1 MQQSQRKILSLAFGV
16 ALATF
21 AAGAFAADAPAS
33 EEKPL
38 YESVYSKSY
47 AQYFGGVGTVGEA
60 YDGTKDIQDWEP
72 SLVSKPDGT
81 KVWSDLRTIYIN
93 TALDPSN
100 RYSSINGFVNVKF
113 SGLNLVNEH
122 VSRSN
127 TFVLSDGNSDKS
139 ASRETHLAFE
149 GSVIKHWNIVVEE
162 PTYREYFGIEDGER
176 STEHSI
182 TFRNSEFTGDIVHNS
197 KDAGLMTDFSPLVS
211 DKGNQLNLDLDG
223 TKWTG
228 ATYST
233 ITSKVE
239 GGNSTKQ
246 ERDETSN
253 HRTSLLLANNSHWA
267 VTDDSFVTTLKA
279 DSDSDVEI
287 LAGTAEKKTKLSIDE
302 LDSGVR
308 VNVNDNTS
316 LTVGKTT
323 DPAAAVL
330 TDGETTIHELDVRF
344 KGLENAAVAVRA
356 DNVST
361 KLVASDTLRAEYD
374 DDTIIRAMAKAV
386 HTKEET
392 VRFELEQGL
401 FSDGVSGT
409 VSHEGDDT
417 FQVNKT
423 NRTTNENALAVADT
437 GSILFMQWRA
447 ETDDVMQRMGDVR
460 SSGKTGL
467 WVRHYGGRSEFGS
480 SDYDYLALQMGAD
493 RLVYDGDVKVLAG
506 AAFSYTDGDAK
517 YSTGTSDAK
526 SYAFTA
532 YGELLTQSGSFLTAA
547 LKYGALRNE
556 VELSKTI
563 DGEFRADAWAFSVE
577 TGHRFALA
585 KSFFVEPHV
594 GLTYAKV
601 NGDSFRVGDNASVKQ
616 DDFDSLVGGVGLTL
630 GFSCP
635 NDRGDVYLRLDQKY
649 DFQGETSTGFYS
661 NGREVNRF
669 DKDLGGS
676 WFEIGLGAKAR
687 LTESL
692 TGYAEFE
699 TAHSG
704 EVETPFR
711 WNLGLRY
718 TF

>member
-1 MQQSQRKILSLAFGV
+1 MFTPLRHALSLAVGS
-16 ALATF
+16 ALAVS
-21 AAGAFAADAPAS
+21 ASGALAGPDG
-33 EEKPL
+33 
-38 YESVYSKSY
+38 SVFDKYNT
-47 AQYFGGVGTVGEA
+47 QYFSGVGKAESP
-60 YDGTKDIQDWEP
+60 YDGTKDIQKWTSAEYAER
-72 SLVSKPDGT
+72 
-81 KVWSDLRTIYIN
+81 DLRMIYLH
-93 TALDPSN
+93 TGLDPLNSK
-100 RYSSINGFVNVKF
+100 SSVNGSVHVSF
-113 SGLNLVNEH
+113 SGLNLVNDKG
-122 VSRSN
+122 SKPYRI
-127 TFVLSDGNSDKS
+127 TMSDSNSDKS
-139 ASRETHLAFE
+139 PVRDMGLTFAN
-149 GSVIKHWNIVVEE
+149 SVVKRWNIIVEE
-162 PTYREYFGIEDGER
+162 PTYQNKFGIEEGEP

-182 TFRNSEFTGDIVHNS
+182 AFIDSEFTGDILHNA
-197 KDAGLMTDFSPLVS
+197 KEEGLLNNLNRLSGE
-211 DKGNQLNLDLDG
+211 GNQLVLELYG

-233 ITSKVE
+233 V
-239 GGNSTKQ
+239 GTKQ
-246 ERDETSN
+246 ERDETLK
-253 HRTSLLLANNSHWA
+253 HRTNLLLADNSHWA
-267 VTDDSFVTTLKA
+267 VTDDSFVTTLTA

-287 LAGTAEKKTKLSIDE
+287 LAGTAEKKTKLSIDKLE
-302 LDSGVR
+302 SGVR

-316 LTVGKTT
+316 LTVGKTAE
-323 DPAAAVL
+323 PAAAVL

-344 KGLENAAVAVRA
+344 KGLEHAAVAVRA

-374 DDTIIRAMAKAV
+374 DNALISAMAEAV
-386 HTKEET
+386 DTTEKT
-392 VRFELEQGL
+392 VRFELEADT
-401 FSDGVSGT
+401 FSDAVSGT
-409 VSHEGDDT
+409 MRQEDGT
-417 FQVNKT
+417 FRVDQMH
-423 NRTTNENALAVADT
+423 RTTNENALAVADT

>member
-1 MQQSQRKILSLAFGV
+1 MFTPLRHALSLAVGS
-16 ALATF
+16 ALAVS
-21 AAGAFAADAPAS
+21 ASGALADTYGPVFD
-33 EEKPL
+33 K
-38 YESVYSKSY
+38 YNT
-47 AQYFGGVGTVGEA
+47 QYFSGIGKFESP
-60 YDGTKDIQDWEP
+60 YDGTKDIQKWTSAEYAER
-72 SLVSKPDGT
+72 
-81 KVWSDLRTIYIN
+81 DLRLIN
-93 TALDPSN
+93 LITGLDPFN
-100 RYSSINGFVNVKF
+100 SSSSVNGKVHVSF
-113 SGLNLVNEH
+113 SGLNLVNDKG
-122 VSRSN
+122 SKPYRITMSDSN
-127 TFVLSDGNSDKS
+127 ADKS
-139 ASRETHLAFE
+139 PERDMSLTFTD
-149 GSVIKHWNIVVEE
+149 SVVKRWNIVVEE
-162 PTYREYFGIEDGER
+162 PTYRPYFGIEEGER

-182 TFRNSEFTGDIVHNS
+182 TFRNSEFSGDIVHNS
-197 KDAGLMTDFSPLVS
+197 KEAGLMTDFDRVS
-211 DKGNQLNLDLDG
+211 NEGNQLNLDLYG

-233 ITSKVE
+233 ITRST
-239 GGNSTKQ
+239 GGTGTKQ
-246 ERDETSN
+246 ERDETLN
-253 HRTSLLLANNSHWA
+253 HRTNLLLAGNSHWA

-279 DSDSDVEI
+279 DPSSDIEI
-287 LAGTAEKKTKLSIDE
+287 LAGTAEKQTKLSIDE

-316 LTVGKTT
+316 LTVGKQTAE
-323 DPAAAVL
+323 PAAAVL
-330 TDGETTIHELDVRF
+330 ADGENTIHELDVRF
-344 KGLENAAVAVRA
+344 KGLENAAVAVQA

-361 KLVASDTLRAEYD
+361 KLVASANLRDGHD

-386 HTKEET
+386 NTKEET

-409 VSHEGDDT
+409 VSHEGDGT
-417 FQVNKT
+417 LQVNKT

-467 WVRHYGGRSEFGS
+467 WVRHYGGRSEFGG

-556 VELSKTI
+556 IEFSKML

-585 KSFFVEPHV
+585 KSFFVEPHA

-699 TAHSG
+699 TAQSG

>member
-1 MQQSQRKILSLAFGV
+1 MFTPLRHALSLAVGS
-16 ALATF
+16 ALAVS
-21 AAGAFAADAPAS
+21 ASNAFADT
-33 EEKPL
+33 
-38 YESVYSKSY
+38 YQSVFGQSY
-47 AQYFGGVGTVGEA
+47 AQYFGGVGTVDAA
-60 YDGTKDIQDWEP
+60 YDGTKDIQNWKPTEITY
-72 SLVSKPDGT
+72 PDGSKGQT
-81 KVWSDLRTIYIN
+81 NLRTIYV
-93 TALDPSN
+93 TTGLDPQN
-100 RYSSINGFVNVKF
+100 RHSSVRGLVNLGF
-113 SGLNLVNEH
+113 SGLNLVNDKGSKPY
-122 VSRSN
+122 VIMMSDSN
-127 TFVLSDGNSDKS
+127 GDKS
-139 ASRETHLAFE
+139 PMRDMRLTFE
-149 GSVIKHWNIVVEE
+149 NSVVQRWNIVVEE
-162 PTYREYFGIEDGER
+162 PTYRKYFGIEDGVR

-182 TFRNSEFTGDIVHNS
+182 TFRNSEFTGDIIHNS
-197 KDAGLMTDFSPLVS
+197 KEAGSMTDFDLVLEKE
-211 DKGNQLNLDLDG
+211 KGNQLDLDLDG

-233 ITSKVE
+233 VGTKHE
-239 GGNSTKQ
+239 RNETLKHST
-246 ERDETSN
+246 N
-253 HRTSLLLANNSHWA
+253 LLLANNSHWA

-279 DSDSDVEI
+279 DSSSDVEI
-287 LAGTAEKKTKLSIDE
+287 LAGTAQKQTKLSIDE

-323 DPAAAVL
+323 EPAAAVL
-330 TDGETTIHELDVRF
+330 ADGENTIHELDVRF

-361 KLVASDTLRAEYD
+361 KLVASDTLRAEHD
-374 DDTIIRAMAKAV
+374 DNALISAMAKAV
-386 HTKEET
+386 DTKENT
-392 VRFELEQGL
+392 VRFELEADT
-401 FSDGVSGT
+401 FSDAVSGT
-409 VSHEGDDT
+409 LGRQDDGT
-417 FQVNKT
+417 FQLDQM

-467 WVRHYGGRSEFGS
+467 WVRHYGGRSEFGG

-556 VELSKTI
+556 IEFSKML

-699 TAHSG
+699 TAQSG

>member
-1 MQQSQRKILSLAFGV
+1 MFTPLRHALSLAVGS
-16 ALATF
+16 ALAVS
-21 AAGAFAADAPAS
+21 ASGALAGPDG
-33 EEKPL
+33 
-38 YESVYSKSY
+38 SVFDKYNT
-47 AQYFGGVGTVGEA
+47 QYFSGVGKFESP
-60 YDGTKDIQDWEP
+60 YDGTKDIQKWTSAEYAER
-72 SLVSKPDGT
+72 
-81 KVWSDLRTIYIN
+81 DLRLIN
-93 TALDPSN
+93 LITGLDPFN
-100 RYSSINGFVNVKF
+100 SSSSVNGKVHVSF
-113 SGLNLVNEH
+113 SGLNLVNDKG
-122 VSRSN
+122 SKPYRITMSDSN
-127 TFVLSDGNSDKS
+127 ADKS
-139 ASRETHLAFE
+139 PERDMSLTFTN
-149 GSVIKHWNIVVEE
+149 SVVKRWNIVVEE
-162 PTYREYFGIEDGER
+162 PTYRKYFGIEDGKH

-182 TFRNSEFTGDIVHNS
+182 TFVNSEFTGDIVHNS
-197 KDAGLMTDFSPLVS
+197 KDAGLMTDFNRVS
-211 DKGNQLNLDLDG
+211 NEGNELALDLYG

-246 ERDETSN
+246 ERDETLK
-253 HRTSLLLANNSHWA
+253 HRTNLLLADNSHWA
-267 VTDDSFVTTLKA
+267 VTDDSFVTTLTA

-287 LAGTAEKKTKLSIDE
+287 LAGTAEKKTKLSIGNLGSD
-302 LDSGVR
+302 VR

-316 LTVGKTT
+316 LTVVGEQTT
-323 DPAAAVL
+323 EPAAAVL
-330 TDGETTIHELDVRF
+330 ADGEATIHELDVRF
-344 KGLENAAVAVRA
+344 KGLENADVVVQA

-361 KLVASDTLRAEYD
+361 KLVASANLRDGHD

-386 HTKEET
+386 DTKEET

-409 VSHEGDDT
+409 VSHDEGDGT
-417 FQVNKT
+417 LQVNKT

-699 TAHSG
+699 TAQSG

>member
-1 MQQSQRKILSLAFGV
+1 MFTPLRHALSLAVGS
-16 ALATF
+16 ALAVS
-21 AAGAFAADAPAS
+21 ASGALAGPDG
-33 EEKPL
+33 
-38 YESVYSKSY
+38 SVFDKYNT
-47 AQYFGGVGTVGEA
+47 QYFSGVGKAGSP
-60 YDGTKDIQDWEP
+60 YDGTKDIQKWTSAEY
-72 SLVSKPDGT
+72 SER
-81 KVWSDLRTIYIN
+81 DLRMIYLH
-93 TALDPSN
+93 TGLDPLNSK
-100 RYSSINGFVNVKF
+100 SSVNGSVHVSFT
-113 SGLNLVNEH
+113 GLNLVNDKG
-122 VSRSN
+122 SKPYRI
-127 TFVLSDGNSDKS
+127 TMSDSNSDKS
-139 ASRETHLAFE
+139 PVRDMGLTFAN
-149 GSVIKHWNIVVEE
+149 SVVKRWNIIVEE
-162 PTYREYFGIEDGER
+162 PTYQNKFGIEEGEP

-182 TFRNSEFTGDIVHNS
+182 AFIDSEFTGDILHNS
-197 KDAGLMTDFSPLVS
+197 KEEGLLNNLNRLSGE
-211 DKGNQLNLDLDG
+211 GNQLVLELYG

-233 ITSKVE
+233 TTRST
-239 GGNSTKQ
+239 GGTGTKE
-246 ERDETSN
+246 ERDETLK
-253 HRTSLLLANNSHWA
+253 HRTNLLLADNSHWA

-287 LAGTAEKKTKLSIDE
+287 LAGTAEKQTKLSIDK

-316 LTVGKTT
+316 LTVGKKTE
-323 DPAAAVL
+323 PAAAVL
-330 TDGETTIHELDVRF
+330 TDGEITIHELDVRF
-344 KGLENAAVAVRA
+344 KGLENADVVVQA

-374 DDTIIRAMAKAV
+374 DNALISAMAEAV
-386 HTKEET
+386 DTTEET
-392 VRFELEQGL
+392 VRFELEADT
-401 FSDGVSGT
+401 FSDAVSGT
-409 VSHEGDDT
+409 MRQEDGT
-417 FQVNKT
+417 FQVDQMH
-423 NRTTNENALAVADT
+423 RTTNENALAVADT

-669 DKDLGGS
+669 DKDLGGF

>member
-1 MQQSQRKILSLAFGV
+1 MFTPLRHALSLAVGS
-16 ALATF
+16 ALAVS
-21 AAGAFAADAPAS
+21 ASSAFADT
-33 EEKPL
+33 
-38 YESVYSKSY
+38 YQSVFGQSY
-47 AQYFGGVGTVGEA
+47 AQYFGGVGSVDAA
-60 YDGTKDIQDWEP
+60 YDGTKDIQNWTPTEITY
-72 SLVSKPDGT
+72 PDGSKGQT
-81 KVWSDLRTIYIN
+81 NLRTIYV
-93 TALDPSN
+93 TTGLDPQN
-100 RYSSINGFVNVKF
+100 RYSSVRGLVNLEF
-113 SGLNLVNEH
+113 SELNLVNDKGSKPY
-122 VSRSN
+122 VI
-127 TFVLSDGNSDKS
+127 TMSDSNSDKS
-139 ASRETHLAFE
+139 PMRDMRLTFTD
-149 GSVIKHWNIVVEE
+149 SVVKRWNIVVEE
-162 PTYREYFGIEDGER
+162 PTYRKYFGIEDGKH

-182 TFRNSEFTGDIVHNS
+182 TFVNSEFTGDIVHNS
-197 KDAGLMTDFSPLVS
+197 KEAGLMTDFDRVS
-211 DKGNQLNLDLDG
+211 YEGNELALDLYG

-246 ERDETSN
+246 ERDETLK
-253 HRTSLLLANNSHWA
+253 HRTNLLLADNSHWA

-287 LAGTAEKKTKLSIDE
+287 LAGTAQKQTKLSIGNLGSD
-302 LDSGVR
+302 VR

-316 LTVGKTT
+316 LTVVGEQTT
-323 DPAAAVL
+323 EPAAAVL
-330 TDGETTIHELDVRF
+330 VDGENTIHELDVRF

-374 DDTIIRAMAKAV
+374 DNALISAMAEAV
-386 HTKEET
+386 DTTEET
-392 VRFELEQGL
+392 VRFELEADT
-401 FSDGVSGT
+401 FSDAVSGT
-409 VSHEGDDT
+409 LGRQEDGT
-417 FQVNKT
+417 FQVDQM
-423 NRTTNENALAVADT
+423 NRKTNENALAVADT

>member
-1 MQQSQRKILSLAFGV
+1 MFTPLRHALSLAVGS
-16 ALATF
+16 ALAVS
-21 AAGAFAADAPAS
+21 ASGALAGPDG
-33 EEKPL
+33 
-38 YESVYSKSY
+38 SVFDKYNT
-47 AQYFGGVGTVGEA
+47 QYFSGVGKAGSP
-60 YDGTKDIQDWEP
+60 YDGTKDIQKWASAEY
-72 SLVSKPDGT
+72 SER
-81 KVWSDLRTIYIN
+81 DLRMIYLH
-93 TALDPSN
+93 TGLDPLNSK
-100 RYSSINGFVNVKF
+100 SSVNGSVHVSFT
-113 SGLNLVNEH
+113 GLNLVNDKG
-122 VSRSN
+122 SKPYRI
-127 TFVLSDGNSDKS
+127 TMSDSNSDKS
-139 ASRETHLAFE
+139 PVRDMGLTFAN
-149 GSVIKHWNIVVEE
+149 SVVKRWNIIVEE
-162 PTYREYFGIEDGER
+162 PTYQNKFGIEDGEP

-182 TFRNSEFTGDIVHNS
+182 AFIDSEFTGDILHNS
-197 KDAGLMTDFSPLVS
+197 KEEGLLNNLNRLSGE
-211 DKGNQLNLDLDG
+211 GNQLVLELYG

-233 ITSKVE
+233 TTRST
-239 GGNSTKQ
+239 GGTGTKE
-246 ERDETSN
+246 ERDE
-253 HRTSLLLANNSHWA
+253 SLKHSTKLFLFSNSHWA
-267 VTDDSFVTTLKA
+267 VTDDSFVTTLQA

-302 LDSGVR
+302 LDSGLR

-316 LTVGKTT
+316 LTVGKTAEPT
-323 DPAAAVL
+323 AAVL

-344 KGLENAAVAVRA
+344 KGLEKAAVAVRA

-374 DDTIIRAMAKAV
+374 DNALISAMAEAV
-386 HTKEET
+386 DTTEKT
-392 VRFELEQGL
+392 VRFELEADT
-401 FSDGVSGT
+401 FSDAVSGT
-409 VSHEGDDT
+409 MRQEDGT
-417 FQVNKT
+417 FQVDQMH
-423 NRTTNENALAVADT
+423 RTTNENALAVADT

-676 WFEIGLGAKAR
+676 WFEIALGAKAR

>member
-1 MQQSQRKILSLAFGV
+1 MFTPLRHALSLAVGS
-16 ALATF
+16 ALAVS
-21 AAGAFAADAPAS
+21 ASGALAGP
-33 EEKPL
+33 
-38 YESVYSKSY
+38 YQSVFGQSY
-47 AQYFGGVGTVGEA
+47 AQYFGGVGSVDAA
-60 YDGTKDIQDWEP
+60 YDGTKDIQNWTPTEITY
-72 SLVSKPDGT
+72 PDGSKGQT
-81 KVWSDLRTIYIN
+81 NLRTIYV
-93 TALDPSN
+93 TTGLDPQN
-100 RYSSINGFVNVKF
+100 RYSSGR
-113 SGLNLVNEH
+113 GLVNLEFSELDL
-122 VSRSN
+122 VNDKGSKPYVI
-127 TFVLSDGNSDKS
+127 TMSDSNSDKS
-139 ASRETHLAFE
+139 PERDMSLTFTD
-149 GSVIKHWNIVVEE
+149 SVVKRWNIVVEE
-162 PTYREYFGIEDGER
+162 PTYRKYFGIEDGKH

-182 TFRNSEFTGDIVHNS
+182 TFRNSEFSGDIVHNS
-197 KDAGLMTDFSPLVS
+197 KDAGLMTDFSLVS
-211 DKGNQLNLDLDG
+211 DKGNQLDLDLYG

-246 ERDETSN
+246 ERDETLK
-253 HRTSLLLANNSHWA
+253 HRTNLLLADNSHWA

-287 LAGTAEKKTKLSIDE
+287 LAGTAEKQTKLSIDK

-316 LTVGKTT
+316 LTVGKKTES
-323 DPAAAVL
+323 AAAVL

-361 KLVASDTLRAEYD
+361 KLVASANLRDGHD

-386 HTKEET
+386 HTEEET
-392 VRFELEQGL
+392 VRFELEADT
-401 FSDGVSGT
+401 FSDAVSGT
-409 VSHEGDDT
+409 MRQEDGT
-417 FQVNKT
+417 FQVDQMH
-423 NRTTNENALAVADT
+423 RTTNENALAVADT

>member
-1 MQQSQRKILSLAFGV
+1 MFTPLRHALSLAVGS
-16 ALATF
+16 ALAVS
-21 AAGAFAADAPAS
+21 ASGALADTYGPVFD
-33 EEKPL
+33 K
-38 YESVYSKSY
+38 YNT
-47 AQYFGGVGTVGEA
+47 QYFSGIGKFESP
-60 YDGTKDIQDWEP
+60 YDGTKDIQKWTSAEYAER
-72 SLVSKPDGT
+72 
-81 KVWSDLRTIYIN
+81 DLRLIN
-93 TALDPSN
+93 LTTGLDPFN
-100 RYSSINGFVNVKF
+100 SSSSVNGKVHVSF
-113 SGLNLVNEH
+113 SGLNLVNDKG
-122 VSRSN
+122 SKPYRITMSDSN
-127 TFVLSDGNSDKS
+127 ADKS
-139 ASRETHLAFE
+139 PERDMSLTFTD
-149 GSVIKHWNIVVEE
+149 SVVKRWNIVVEE
-162 PTYREYFGIEDGER
+162 PTYRPYFGIEEGER

-182 TFRNSEFTGDIVHNS
+182 TFRNSEFSGDIVHNS
-197 KDAGLMTDFSPLVS
+197 KEAGLMTDFDRVS
-211 DKGNQLNLDLDG
+211 NEGNQLNLDLYG

-233 ITSKVE
+233 ITRST
-239 GGNSTKQ
+239 GGTGTKQ
-246 ERDETSN
+246 ERDETLN
-253 HRTSLLLANNSHWA
+253 HRTNLLLADNSHWA
-267 VTDDSFVTTLKA
+267 VTDDSFVTTLTA

-287 LAGTAEKKTKLSIDE
+287 LAGTAQKQTKLSIDKLE
-302 LDSGVR
+302 SGVR

-316 LTVGKTT
+316 LTVGKQTAE
-323 DPAAAVL
+323 PAAAVL
-330 TDGETTIHELDVRF
+330 ADGENTIHELDVRF
-344 KGLENAAVAVRA
+344 KGLENAAVAVWA

-374 DDTIIRAMAKAV
+374 DNALISAMAKAV
-386 HTKEET
+386 DTKENT
-392 VRFELEQGL
+392 VRFELEADT
-401 FSDGVSGT
+401 FSDAVSGT
-409 VSHEGDDT
+409 LGRQDNGT
-417 FQVNKT
+417 FQLDQMH
-423 NRTTNENALAVADT
+423 RTTNENALAVADT

-467 WVRHYGGRSEFGS
+467 WVRHYGGRSEFGG

-556 VELSKTI
+556 IEFSKML
-563 DGEFRADAWAFSVE
+563 DGEFRADAWALSVE

-699 TAHSG
+699 TAQSG

>member
-1 MQQSQRKILSLAFGV
+1 MFTPLRHALSLAVGS
-16 ALATF
+16 ALAVS
-21 AAGAFAADAPAS
+21 ASGAFADT
-33 EEKPL
+33 
-38 YESVYSKSY
+38 YQSVFGQSY
-47 AQYFGGVGTVGEA
+47 AQYFGGVGTVDAA
-60 YDGTKDIQDWEP
+60 YDGTKDIQNWKPTEITY
-72 SLVSKPDGT
+72 PDGSKGQT
-81 KVWSDLRTIYIN
+81 NLRTIYV
-93 TALDPSN
+93 TTGLDPQN
-100 RYSSINGFVNVKF
+100 RHSSVRGLVNLGF
-113 SGLNLVNEH
+113 SGLNLVNDKGSKPY
-122 VSRSN
+122 VIMMSDSN
-127 TFVLSDGNSDKS
+127 GDKS
-139 ASRETHLAFE
+139 PMRDMRLTFE
-149 GSVIKHWNIVVEE
+149 NSVVQRWNIVVEE
-162 PTYREYFGIEDGER
+162 PTYRKYFGIEDGVR

-182 TFRNSEFTGDIVHNS
+182 TFRNSEFTGDIIHNS
-197 KDAGLMTDFSPLVS
+197 KEVGSMTDFDLVLEKE
-211 DKGNQLNLDLDG
+211 KGNQLDLDLDG

-233 ITSKVE
+233 VGTKHE
-239 GGNSTKQ
+239 RNETLKHST
-246 ERDETSN
+246 N
-253 HRTSLLLANNSHWA
+253 LLLANNSHWA

-279 DSDSDVEI
+279 DSSSDVEI
-287 LAGTAEKKTKLSIDE
+287 LAGTAQKQTKLSIDE

-316 LTVGKTT
+316 LTVGKTAE
-323 DPAAAVL
+323 PAAAVL
-330 TDGETTIHELDVRF
+330 ADGENTIHELDVRF

-361 KLVASDTLRAEYD
+361 KLVASDTLRAEHD
-374 DDTIIRAMAKAV
+374 DNALISAMAKAV
-386 HTKEET
+386 DTKENT
-392 VRFELEQGL
+392 VRFELEADT
-401 FSDGVSGT
+401 FSDAVSGT
-409 VSHEGDDT
+409 LGRQEDDT
-417 FQVNKT
+417 LQVDQMH
-423 NRTTNENALAVADT
+423 RTTNENALAVADT

-467 WVRHYGGRSEFGS
+467 WVRHYGGRSEFGG

-556 VELSKTI
+556 IEFSKML

-699 TAHSG
+699 TAQSG

>member
-1 MQQSQRKILSLAFGV
+1 MFTPLRHALSLAVGS
-16 ALATF
+16 ALAVS
-21 AAGAFAADAPAS
+21 ASGAFAGPDG
-33 EEKPL
+33 
-38 YESVYSKSY
+38 SVFGQSY
-47 AQYFGGVGTVGEA
+47 AQYFGGVGEAGAA
-60 YDGTKDIQDWEP
+60 YDGTQDILNW
-72 SLVSKPDGT
+72 KPTEITLPNDT
-81 KVWSDLRTIYIN
+81 KVWTNLRTIYL
-93 TALDPSN
+93 TTGLDPLNS
-100 RYSSINGFVNVKF
+100 YSSVNGKVHVSF
-113 SGLNLVNEH
+113 SGLNLVNDKG
-122 VSRSN
+122 SKPYKI
-127 TFVLSDGNSDKS
+127 TMSDSSADKS
-139 ASRETHLAFE
+139 PVRDMSLTFTD
-149 GSVIKHWNIVVEE
+149 SVVKRWNIVVEE
-162 PTYREYFGIEDGER
+162 PTYREYFGIQEGER

-182 TFRNSEFTGDIVHNS
+182 TFVNSEFTGDIVHNS
-197 KDAGLMTDFSPLVS
+197 KDAGLMTDFDRVS
-211 DKGNQLNLDLDG
+211 EEGNELALDLYG

-267 VTDDSFVTTLKA
+267 VTDDSFVTTLTA

-287 LAGTAEKKTKLSIDE
+287 LAGTAEKKTKLSIDKLE
-302 LDSGVR
+302 SGVR

-316 LTVGKTT
+316 LTVGEQTAE
-323 DPAAAVL
+323 PAAAVL
-330 TDGETTIHELDVRF
+330 ADGENTIHELDVRF

-361 KLVASDTLRAEYD
+361 KLVASDTLRAEHD
-374 DDTIIRAMAKAV
+374 DNALISAMAKAV
-386 HTKEET
+386 DTKEET
-392 VRFELEQGL
+392 VRFELEADT
-401 FSDGVSGT
+401 FSDAVSGT
-409 VSHEGDDT
+409 LGRQEDDT
-417 FQVNKT
+417 FQVDQM
-423 NRTTNENALAVADT
+423 NRKTNENALAVADT

-556 VELSKTI
+556 IEFSKML

-699 TAHSG
+699 TAQSG

>member
-1 MQQSQRKILSLAFGV
+1 MFTPLRHALSLAVGS
-16 ALATF
+16 ALAVS
-21 AAGAFAADAPAS
+21 ASGAFAGPDG
-33 EEKPL
+33 
-38 YESVYSKSY
+38 SVFGQSY
-47 AQYFGGVGTVGEA
+47 AQYFGGVGTAGAA
-60 YDGTKDIQDWEP
+60 YDGTQDILNW
-72 SLVSKPDGT
+72 KPTEITLPDET
-81 KVWSDLRTIYIN
+81 KVWTNLRTIYL
-93 TALDPSN
+93 TTGLDPLNS
-100 RYSSINGFVNVKF
+100 YSSVNGKVHVSF
-113 SGLNLVNEH
+113 SGLNLVNDKG
-122 VSRSN
+122 SKPYKI
-127 TFVLSDGNSDKS
+127 TMSDSSADKS
-139 ASRETHLAFE
+139 PVRDMSLTFTD
-149 GSVIKHWNIVVEE
+149 SVVKRWNIVVEE
-162 PTYREYFGIEDGER
+162 PTYRKYFGIEDGKH

-182 TFRNSEFTGDIVHNS
+182 TFRNSEFSGDIVHNS
-197 KDAGLMTDFSPLVS
+197 KDAGLMTDFSPVS
-211 DKGNQLNLDLDG
+211 DKGNQLNLDLSG

-246 ERDETSN
+246 ERDETLK
-253 HRTSLLLANNSHWA
+253 HRTNLLLADNSHWA

-287 LAGTAEKKTKLSIDE
+287 LAGTAEKQTKLSIDK

-316 LTVGKTT
+316 LTVGKTAEL
-323 DPAAAVL
+323 AAAVL
-330 TDGETTIHELDVRF
+330 ADDVPKTYELDVRF
-344 KGLENAAVAVRA
+344 KGLENADVVVQA

-361 KLVASDTLRAEYD
+361 KLVASANLRDGHD

-409 VSHEGDDT
+409 VSHEGD
-417 FQVNKT
+417 VNKT

>member
-1 MQQSQRKILSLAFGV
+1 MFTPLRHALSLAVGS
-16 ALATF
+16 ALAVS
-21 AAGAFAADAPAS
+21 ASSALADT
-33 EEKPL
+33 
-38 YESVYSKSY
+38 YQSVFGQSY
-47 AQYFGGVGTVGEA
+47 AQYFGGVGSVDAA
-60 YDGTKDIQDWEP
+60 YDGTKDIQNWTPTEITY
-72 SLVSKPDGT
+72 PDGSKGQT
-81 KVWSDLRTIYIN
+81 NLRTIYL
-93 TALDPSN
+93 TTGLDPLNS
-100 RYSSINGFVNVKF
+100 YSSVNGKVHVSF
-113 SGLNLVNEH
+113 SGLNLVNDKG
-122 VSRSN
+122 SKPYKI
-127 TFVLSDGNSDKS
+127 TMSDSSADKS
-139 ASRETHLAFE
+139 PVRDMSLTFDN
-149 GSVIKHWNIVVEE
+149 SVVKRWNIVVEE
-162 PTYREYFGIEDGER
+162 PTYREYFGIQEGER

-182 TFRNSEFTGDIVHNS
+182 TFVNSEFTGDIVHNS
-197 KDAGLMTDFSPLVS
+197 KDAGLMKDFALVS
-211 DKGNQLNLDLDG
+211 DKGNQLELHLFG
-223 TKWTG
+223 SKWTG

-233 ITSKVE
+233 V
-239 GGNSTKQ
+239 GTKQ
-246 ERDETSN
+246 ERDETLKHSTN
-253 HRTSLLLANNSHWA
+253 LLLANNSHWA

-287 LAGTAEKKTKLSIDE
+287 LAGTAEKQTKLSIDK

-316 LTVGKTT
+316 LTVGKTAE
-323 DPAAAVL
+323 PAAAVL
-330 TDGETTIHELDVRF
+330 ADDVPKTYELDVRF
-344 KGLENAAVAVRA
+344 KGLENADVVVQA

-361 KLVASDTLRAEYD
+361 KLVASANLRDGHD

-386 HTKEET
+386 DTKEET

-409 VSHEGDDT
+409 VSHEGDGT
-417 FQVNKT
+417 LQVNKT

>member
-1 MQQSQRKILSLAFGV
+1 MFTPLRHALSLAVGS
-16 ALATF
+16 ALAVS
-21 AAGAFAADAPAS
+21 ASSALADT
-33 EEKPL
+33 
-38 YESVYSKSY
+38 YQSVFGQSY
-47 AQYFGGVGTVGEA
+47 AQYFGGVGSVDAA
-60 YDGTKDIQDWEP
+60 YDGTKDIQNWTPTEITY
-72 SLVSKPDGT
+72 PDGSKGQT
-81 KVWSDLRTIYIN
+81 NLRTIYL
-93 TALDPSN
+93 TTGLDPLNS
-100 RYSSINGFVNVKF
+100 YSSVNGKVHVSF
-113 SGLNLVNEH
+113 SGLNLVNDKG
-122 VSRSN
+122 SKPYKI
-127 TFVLSDGNSDKS
+127 TMSDSSADKS
-139 ASRETHLAFE
+139 PVRDMSLTFDN
-149 GSVIKHWNIVVEE
+149 SVVKRWNIVVEE
-162 PTYREYFGIEDGER
+162 PTYREYFGIQEGER

-182 TFRNSEFTGDIVHNS
+182 TFVNSEFTGDIVHNS
-197 KDAGLMTDFSPLVS
+197 KDAGLMKDFALVS
-211 DKGNQLNLDLDG
+211 EKGNQLDLDLDG

-233 ITSKVE
+233 V
-239 GGNSTKQ
+239 GTKQ
-246 ERDETSN
+246 ERDETLKHSTN
-253 HRTSLLLANNSHWA
+253 LLLANNSHWA

-279 DSDSDVEI
+279 DSSSDVEI
-287 LAGTAEKKTKLSIDE
+287 LAGTAEKQTKLSIDK

-316 LTVGKTT
+316 LTVGKTAG
-323 DPAAAVL
+323 PAAAVL
-330 TDGETTIHELDVRF
+330 ADDVPKTYELDVRF
-344 KGLENAAVAVRA
+344 KGLENADVAVQA

-374 DDTIIRAMAKAV
+374 DNALISAMAKAV
-386 HTKEET
+386 DTTEKT

-409 VSHEGDDT
+409 VSYEGDDT
-417 FQVNKT
+417 LQVNKT

-699 TAHSG
+699 TAQSG

>member
-1 MQQSQRKILSLAFGV
+1 MFTPLRHALSLAVGS
-16 ALATF
+16 ALAVS
-21 AAGAFAADAPAS
+21 ASGAFAGPDG
-33 EEKPL
+33 
-38 YESVYSKSY
+38 SVFGQSY
-47 AQYFGGVGTVGEA
+47 AQYFGGVGAAGAA
-60 YDGTKDIQDWEP
+60 YDGTQDILNW
-72 SLVSKPDGT
+72 KPTEITLPDET
-81 KVWSDLRTIYIN
+81 KVWTNLRTIYL
-93 TALDPSN
+93 TTGLDPLNS
-100 RYSSINGFVNVKF
+100 YSSVNGKVHVSF
-113 SGLNLVNEH
+113 SGLNLVNDKG
-122 VSRSN
+122 SKPYKI
-127 TFVLSDGNSDKS
+127 TMSDSSADKS
-139 ASRETHLAFE
+139 PVRDMSLTFTD
-149 GSVIKHWNIVVEE
+149 SVVKRWNIVVEE
-162 PTYREYFGIEDGER
+162 PTYRKYFGIEDGKH

-182 TFRNSEFTGDIVHNS
+182 TFRNSEFSGDIVHNS
-197 KDAGLMTDFSPLVS
+197 KEAGLMTDFDRVS
-211 DKGNQLNLDLDG
+211 NEGNELALDLYG

-228 ATYST
+228 AIYST

-246 ERDETSN
+246 ERDETLK
-253 HRTSLLLANNSHWA
+253 HRTNLLLADNSHWA

-287 LAGTAEKKTKLSIDE
+287 LAGTAEKQTKLSIDK

-316 LTVGKTT
+316 LTVGKTAE
-323 DPAAAVL
+323 PAVAVL
-330 TDGETTIHELDVRF
+330 ADDVPKTYELDVRF
-344 KGLENAAVAVRA
+344 KGLENADVVVQA

-361 KLVASDTLRAEYD
+361 KLVASANLRDGHD

-386 HTKEET
+386 DTKEET

-409 VSHEGDDT
+409 VSHEGD
-417 FQVNKT
+417 VNKT

>member
-1 MQQSQRKILSLAFGV
+1 MFTPLRHALSLAVGS
-16 ALATF
+16 ALAVS
-21 AAGAFAADAPAS
+21 ASSALADT
-33 EEKPL
+33 
-38 YESVYSKSY
+38 YQSVFGQSY
-47 AQYFGGVGTVGEA
+47 AQYFGGVGSVDAA
-60 YDGTKDIQDWEP
+60 YDGTKDIQNWTPTEITY
-72 SLVSKPDGT
+72 PDGSKGQT
-81 KVWSDLRTIYIN
+81 NLRTIYL
-93 TALDPSN
+93 TTGLDPLNS
-100 RYSSINGFVNVKF
+100 YSSVNGKVHVSF
-113 SGLNLVNEH
+113 SGLNLVNDKG
-122 VSRSN
+122 SKPYKI
-127 TFVLSDGNSDKS
+127 TMSDSSADKS
-139 ASRETHLAFE
+139 PVRDMSLTFDN
-149 GSVIKHWNIVVEE
+149 SVVKRWNIVVEE
-162 PTYREYFGIEDGER
+162 PTYREYFGIQEGER

-182 TFRNSEFTGDIVHNS
+182 TFVNSEFTGDIVHNS
-197 KDAGLMTDFSPLVS
+197 KDAGLMKDFALVS
-211 DKGNQLNLDLDG
+211 EKGNQLDLDLDG

-233 ITSKVE
+233 V
-239 GGNSTKQ
+239 GTKQ
-246 ERDETSN
+246 ERDETLKHSTN
-253 HRTSLLLANNSHWA
+253 LLLANNSHWA

-287 LAGTAEKKTKLSIDE
+287 LAGTAEKQTKLSIDK

-316 LTVGKTT
+316 LTVGKTAG
-323 DPAAAVL
+323 PAAAVL
-330 TDGETTIHELDVRF
+330 ADDVPKTYELDVRF
-344 KGLENAAVAVRA
+344 KGLENADVVVQA

-361 KLVASDTLRAEYD
+361 KLVASANLRDGHD

-386 HTKEET
+386 DTKEET

-409 VSHEGDDT
+409 VSHEGDGT
-417 FQVNKT
+417 LQVNKT

>member
-1 MQQSQRKILSLAFGV
+1 MFTPLRHALSLAVGS
-16 ALATF
+16 ALAVS
-21 AAGAFAADAPAS
+21 ASGALAGPDG
-33 EEKPL
+33 
-38 YESVYSKSY
+38 SVFDKYNT
-47 AQYFGGVGTVGEA
+47 QYFSGVGKFESP
-60 YDGTKDIQDWEP
+60 YDGTKDIQKWTSAEYAER
-72 SLVSKPDGT
+72 
-81 KVWSDLRTIYIN
+81 DLRLIN
-93 TALDPSN
+93 LITGLDPFN
-100 RYSSINGFVNVKF
+100 SSSSVNGKVHVSF
-113 SGLNLVNEH
+113 SGLNLVNDKG
-122 VSRSN
+122 SKPYRITMSDSN
-127 TFVLSDGNSDKS
+127 ADKS
-139 ASRETHLAFE
+139 PERDMSLTFTN
-149 GSVIKHWNIVVEE
+149 SVVKRWNIVVEE
-162 PTYREYFGIEDGER
+162 PTYRKYFGIEDGKH

-182 TFRNSEFTGDIVHNS
+182 TFVNSEFTGDIVHNS
-197 KDAGLMTDFSPLVS
+197 KDAGLMTDFDRVS
-211 DKGNQLNLDLDG
+211 NEGNELALDLYG

-246 ERDETSN
+246 ERDETLK
-253 HRTSLLLANNSHWA
+253 HRTNLLLADNSHWA
-267 VTDDSFVTTLKA
+267 VTDDSFVTTLTA

-287 LAGTAEKKTKLSIDE
+287 LAGTAEKKTKLSIGNLGSD
-302 LDSGVR
+302 VR

-316 LTVGKTT
+316 LTVVGEQTT
-323 DPAAAVL
+323 EPAAAVL
-330 TDGETTIHELDVRF
+330 VDGENTIHELDVRF

-361 KLVASDTLRAEYD
+361 KLVASANLRDGHD

-386 HTKEET
+386 DTKEET

-409 VSHEGDDT
+409 VSHDEGDGT
-417 FQVNKT
+417 LQVNKT

-594 GLTYAKV
+594 GVTYAKV

>member
-1 MQQSQRKILSLAFGV
+1 MFTPLRHALSLAVGS
-16 ALATF
+16 ALAVS
-21 AAGAFAADAPAS
+21 ASGAFAGPDG
-33 EEKPL
+33 
-38 YESVYSKSY
+38 SVFGQSY
-47 AQYFGGVGTVGEA
+47 AQYFGGVGAAGAA
-60 YDGTKDIQDWEP
+60 YDGTQDILNW
-72 SLVSKPDGT
+72 KPTEITLPDET
-81 KVWSDLRTIYIN
+81 KVWTNLRTIYL
-93 TALDPSN
+93 TTGLDPLNS
-100 RYSSINGFVNVKF
+100 YSSVNGKVHVSF
-113 SGLNLVNEH
+113 SGLNLVNDKG
-122 VSRSN
+122 SKPYRI
-127 TFVLSDGNSDKS
+127 TMSDSNSDKS
-139 ASRETHLAFE
+139 PVRDMGLTFAN
-149 GSVIKHWNIVVEE
+149 SVVKRWNIIVEE
-162 PTYREYFGIEDGER
+162 PTYQNKFGIEEGEP

-182 TFRNSEFTGDIVHNS
+182 AFIDSEFTGDILHNA
-197 KDAGLMTDFSPLVS
+197 KEEGLLNNLNRLSGE
-211 DKGNQLNLDLDG
+211 GNQLVLELYG

-233 ITSKVE
+233 V
-239 GGNSTKQ
+239 GTKQ
-246 ERDETSN
+246 ERDETLK
-253 HRTSLLLANNSHWA
+253 HRTNLLLADNSHWA

-287 LAGTAEKKTKLSIDE
+287 LAGTAEKQTKLSIDK

-316 LTVGKTT
+316 LTVGKTAK
-323 DPAAAVL
+323 PAAAVL
-330 TDGETTIHELDVRF
+330 ADDVPKTYELDVRF
-344 KGLENAAVAVRA
+344 KGLENADVAVRA

-361 KLVASDTLRAEYD
+361 KLVASANLRDGHD

-409 VSHEGDDT
+409 VSYEGDDT
-417 FQVNKT
+417 LQVNKT

-563 DGEFRADAWAFSVE
+563 DGEFRADAWAFSVD

-699 TAHSG
+699 TAQSG

>member
-1 MQQSQRKILSLAFGV
+1 MFTPLRHALSLAVGS
-16 ALATF
+16 ALAVS
-21 AAGAFAADAPAS
+21 ASSALADT
-33 EEKPL
+33 
-38 YESVYSKSY
+38 YQSVFGQSY
-47 AQYFGGVGTVGEA
+47 AQYFGGVGSVDAA
-60 YDGTKDIQDWEP
+60 YDGTKDIQNWTPTEITY
-72 SLVSKPDGT
+72 PDGSKGQT
-81 KVWSDLRTIYIN
+81 NLRTIYL
-93 TALDPSN
+93 TTGLDPLNS
-100 RYSSINGFVNVKF
+100 YSSVNGKVHVSF
-113 SGLNLVNEH
+113 SGLNLVNDKG
-122 VSRSN
+122 SKPYKI
-127 TFVLSDGNSDKS
+127 TMSDSSADKS
-139 ASRETHLAFE
+139 PVRDMSLTFDN
-149 GSVIKHWNIVVEE
+149 SVVKRWNIVVEE
-162 PTYREYFGIEDGER
+162 PTYREYFGIQEGER

-182 TFRNSEFTGDIVHNS
+182 TFVNSEFTGDIVHNS
-197 KDAGLMTDFSPLVS
+197 KDAGLMKDFALVS
-211 DKGNQLNLDLDG
+211 DKGNQLELHLFG
-223 TKWTG
+223 SKWTG

-233 ITSKVE
+233 V
-239 GGNSTKQ
+239 GTKQ
-246 ERDETSN
+246 ERDETLK
-253 HRTSLLLANNSHWA
+253 HRTNLLLADNSHWA

-279 DSDSDVEI
+279 DSSSDVEI
-287 LAGTAEKKTKLSIDE
+287 LAGTAEKQTKLSIDK

-316 LTVGKTT
+316 LTVGKTA

-330 TDGETTIHELDVRF
+330 ADDVPKTYELDVRF
-344 KGLENAAVAVRA
+344 KGLENAAVAVQA

-361 KLVASDTLRAEYD
+361 KLVASANLRDGHD

-386 HTKEET
+386 DTKEET

-409 VSHEGDDT
+409 VSHEGDGT
-417 FQVNKT
+417 LQVNKT

>member
-1 MQQSQRKILSLAFGV
+1 MFTPLRHALSLAVGS
-16 ALATF
+16 ALAVS
-21 AAGAFAADAPAS
+21 ASGALAGPDG
-33 EEKPL
+33 
-38 YESVYSKSY
+38 SVFDKYNT
-47 AQYFGGVGTVGEA
+47 QYFSGVGKFESP
-60 YDGTKDIQDWEP
+60 YDGTKDIQKWTSAEYAER
-72 SLVSKPDGT
+72 
-81 KVWSDLRTIYIN
+81 DLRLIN
-93 TALDPSN
+93 LITGLDPFN
-100 RYSSINGFVNVKF
+100 SSSSVNGKVHVSF
-113 SGLNLVNEH
+113 SGLNLVNDKG
-122 VSRSN
+122 SKPYRITMSDSN
-127 TFVLSDGNSDKS
+127 ADKS
-139 ASRETHLAFE
+139 PERDMSLTFTN
-149 GSVIKHWNIVVEE
+149 SVVKRWNIVVEE
-162 PTYREYFGIEDGER
+162 PTYRKYFGIEDGKH

-182 TFRNSEFTGDIVHNS
+182 TFVNSEFTGDIVHNS
-197 KDAGLMTDFSPLVS
+197 KDAGLMTDFDRVS
-211 DKGNQLNLDLDG
+211 NEGNELALDLYG

-246 ERDETSN
+246 ERDETLK
-253 HRTSLLLANNSHWA
+253 HRTNLLLADNSHWA
-267 VTDDSFVTTLKA
+267 VTDDSFVTTLTA

-287 LAGTAEKKTKLSIDE
+287 LAGTAEKKTKLSIGNLGSD
-302 LDSGVR
+302 VR

-316 LTVGKTT
+316 LTVVGEQTT
-323 DPAAAVL
+323 EPAAAVL
-330 TDGETTIHELDVRF
+330 VDGENTIHELDVRF

-361 KLVASDTLRAEYD
+361 KLVASANLRDGHD

-386 HTKEET
+386 DTKEET

-417 FQVNKT
+417 LQVNKT

-601 NGDSFRVGDNASVKQ
+601 NGDSFRVGGNASVKQ

>member
-1 MQQSQRKILSLAFGV
+1 MFTPLRHALSLAVGS
-16 ALATF
+16 ALAVS
-21 AAGAFAADAPAS
+21 ASSALADTYGP
-33 EEKPL
+33 
-38 YESVYSKSY
+38 VFDKSNT
-47 AQYFGGVGTVGEA
+47 QYFSGIGKFESP
-60 YDGTKDIQDWEP
+60 YDGTKDIQKWTSAEYAER
-72 SLVSKPDGT
+72 
-81 KVWSDLRTIYIN
+81 DLRLIN
-93 TALDPSN
+93 LNTGLDPFN
-100 RYSSINGFVNVKF
+100 SSSSVNGKVHVLF
-113 SGLNLVNEH
+113 SGLNLVNDKG
-122 VSRSN
+122 SKPYRITMSDSN
-127 TFVLSDGNSDKS
+127 ADKS
-139 ASRETHLAFE
+139 PERDMSLTFTD
-149 GSVIKHWNIVVEE
+149 SVVKRWNIVVEE
-162 PTYREYFGIEDGER
+162 PTYREYFGIEAGKP

-182 TFRNSEFTGDIVHNS
+182 TFRNSEFSGDIVHNS
-197 KDAGLMTDFSPLVS
+197 KDEGLMKGFSRVS
-211 DKGNQLNLDLDG
+211 DKGNQLNLDLYG

-246 ERDETSN
+246 ERDEKSN

-279 DSDSDVEI
+279 DSSSDVEI
-287 LAGTAEKKTKLSIDE
+287 LAGTAEKKTMLSIDK

-316 LTVGKTT
+316 LTVGE
-323 DPAAAVL
+323 PAAAVL
-330 TDGETTIHELDVRF
+330 ADGEATIYELDVRF

-361 KLVASDTLRAEYD
+361 KLVASANLRDDHD

-386 HTKEET
+386 DTKEKT

-401 FSDGVSGT
+401 FSDGASGT
-409 VSHEGDDT
+409 MGQQEDGT
-417 FQVNKT
+417 FQVDQMH
-423 NRTTNENALAVADT
+423 RTTNENALAVADT

-493 RLVYDGDVKVLAG
+493 RVVVDGDVKVLAG

>member
-1 MQQSQRKILSLAFGV
+1 MFTPLRHALSLAVGS
-16 ALATF
+16 ALAVS
-21 AAGAFAADAPAS
+21 ASGALAGPDG
-33 EEKPL
+33 
-38 YESVYSKSY
+38 SVFDKYNT
-47 AQYFGGVGTVGEA
+47 QYFSGVGKFESP
-60 YDGTKDIQDWEP
+60 YDGTKDIQKWTSAEYAER
-72 SLVSKPDGT
+72 
-81 KVWSDLRTIYIN
+81 DLRLIN
-93 TALDPSN
+93 LITGLDPFN
-100 RYSSINGFVNVKF
+100 SSSSVNGKVHVSF
-113 SGLNLVNEH
+113 SGLNLVNDKG
-122 VSRSN
+122 SKPYRITMSDSN
-127 TFVLSDGNSDKS
+127 ADKS
-139 ASRETHLAFE
+139 PERDMSLTFTN
-149 GSVIKHWNIVVEE
+149 SVVKRWNIVVEE
-162 PTYREYFGIEDGER
+162 PTYRKYFGIEDGKH

-182 TFRNSEFTGDIVHNS
+182 TFVNSEFSGDIVHNS
-197 KDAGLMTDFSPLVS
+197 KEAGLMTDFARVS
-211 DKGNQLNLDLDG
+211 DEGNELALDLYG

-246 ERDETSN
+246 ERDETLK
-253 HRTSLLLANNSHWA
+253 HRTNLLLADNSHWT
-267 VTDDSFVTTLKA
+267 VTDDSFVTTLTA

-287 LAGTAEKKTKLSIDE
+287 LAGTAQKQTKLSIGNLGSD
-302 LDSGVR
+302 VR

-316 LTVGKTT
+316 LTVVGEQTT
-323 DPAAAVL
+323 EPAAAVL
-330 TDGETTIHELDVRF
+330 VDGENTIHELDVRF

-374 DDTIIRAMAKAV
+374 DNALISAMAKAV
-386 HTKEET
+386 HTKENT
-392 VRFELEQGL
+392 VRFELEADT
-401 FSDGVSGT
+401 FSDAVSGT
-409 VSHEGDDT
+409 LGRQEDGT
-417 FQVNKT
+417 FQVDQM
-423 NRTTNENALAVADT
+423 NRKTNENALAVADT

-556 VELSKTI
+556 IEFSKML

-699 TAHSG
+699 TAQSG

>member
-1 MQQSQRKILSLAFGV
+1 MFTPLRHTLSLAVGS
-16 ALATF
+16 ALAVS
-21 AAGAFAADAPAS
+21 ASSALADTYGPVFD
-33 EEKPL
+33 KL
-38 YESVYSKSY
+38 NT
-47 AQYFGGVGTVGEA
+47 QYFSGIGKFESP
-60 YDGTKDIQDWEP
+60 YNGTKDIQKWTSAEYAER
-72 SLVSKPDGT
+72 
-81 KVWSDLRTIYIN
+81 DLRLIN
-93 TALDPSN
+93 LITGLDPFN
-100 RYSSINGFVNVKF
+100 SSSSVNGKVHVLF
-113 SGLNLVNEH
+113 SGLNLVNDKG
-122 VSRSN
+122 SKPYRITMSDSN
-127 TFVLSDGNSDKS
+127 ADKS
-139 ASRETHLAFE
+139 PERDMSLTFTD
-149 GSVIKHWNIVVEE
+149 SVVKRWNIVVEE
-162 PTYREYFGIEDGER
+162 PTYRKYFGIEDGKH

-182 TFRNSEFTGDIVHNS
+182 TFRNSEFSGDIVHNS
-197 KDAGLMTDFSPLVS
+197 KDAGLMTDFSLVS
-211 DKGNQLNLDLDG
+211 DKGNQLNLDLYG

-267 VTDDSFVTTLKA
+267 VTDDSFVTTLTA

-287 LAGTAEKKTKLSIDE
+287 LAGTAEKKTKLSIDKLE
-302 LDSGVR
+302 SGVR

-316 LTVGKTT
+316 LTVGEKTAE
-323 DPAAAVL
+323 PAAAVL
-330 TDGETTIHELDVRF
+330 ADGEATIYELDVRF

-361 KLVASDTLRAEYD
+361 KLVASDTLRAEHD
-374 DDTIIRAMAKAV
+374 DNELISAMAKAV
-386 HTKEET
+386 DSKETT
-392 VRFELEQGL
+392 VRFELEADT
-401 FSDGVSGT
+401 FSDAVSGT
-409 VSHEGDDT
+409 LGRHDDT
-417 FQVNKT
+417 FQVDQMH
-423 NRTTNENALAVADT
+423 RTTNENALAVADT

-493 RLVYDGDVKVLAG
+493 RVVVDGDVKVFAG

>member
-1 MQQSQRKILSLAFGV
+1 MFTPLRHALSLAVGS
-16 ALATF
+16 ALAVS
-21 AAGAFAADAPAS
+21 ASGAFAGT
-33 EEKPL
+33 
-38 YESVYSKSY
+38 YQSVFGQSY
-47 AQYFGGVGTVGEA
+47 AQYFGGVGTVDAA
-60 YDGTKDIQDWEP
+60 YDGTKDIQNWKPTEITY
-72 SLVSKPDGT
+72 PDGSKGQT
-81 KVWSDLRTIYIN
+81 NLRTIYV
-93 TALDPSN
+93 TTGLDPQN
-100 RYSSINGFVNVKF
+100 RHSSVRGLVNLGF
-113 SGLNLVNEH
+113 SGLNLVNDNGSKPY
-122 VSRSN
+122 VITMSDSN
-127 TFVLSDGNSDKS
+127 GDKS
-139 ASRETHLAFE
+139 PMRDMRLTFTD
-149 GSVIKHWNIVVEE
+149 SVVQRWNIVVEE
-162 PTYREYFGIEDGER
+162 PTYRKYFGIEDGGH

-182 TFRNSEFTGDIVHNS
+182 TFRNSEFTGDIIHNS
-197 KDAGLMTDFSPLVS
+197 KEAGSMTDFVLVS
-211 DKGNQLNLDLDG
+211 EKGNQLDLDLDG

-233 ITSKVE
+233 VGTKHE
-239 GGNSTKQ
+239 RNETLKHST
-246 ERDETSN
+246 N
-253 HRTSLLLANNSHWA
+253 LLLANNSHWA

-287 LAGTAEKKTKLSIDE
+287 LAGTAQKQTKLSIDE

-316 LTVGKTT
+316 LTVGKTAE
-323 DPAAAVL
+323 PAAAVL
-330 TDGETTIHELDVRF
+330 ADGETTIHELDVRF
-344 KGLENAAVAVRA
+344 NGLENAAVAVRA

-361 KLVASDTLRAEYD
+361 KLVASDTLRAEHD
-374 DDTIIRAMAKAV
+374 DNALISAMAKAV
-386 HTKEET
+386 DSKETT
-392 VRFELEQGL
+392 VRFELEADT
-401 FSDGVSGT
+401 FSDAVSGT
-409 VSHEGDDT
+409 LGRQEDGSL
-417 FQVNKT
+417 QVDQMH
-423 NRTTNENALAVADT
+423 RTTNENALAVADT

-556 VELSKTI
+556 IEFSKML

-669 DKDLGGS
+669 NKDLGGS

-699 TAHSG
+699 TAQSG

>member
-1 MQQSQRKILSLAFGV
+1 MFTPLRHALSLAVGS
-16 ALATF
+16 ALAVS
-21 AAGAFAADAPAS
+21 ASGALAGPDG
-33 EEKPL
+33 
-38 YESVYSKSY
+38 SVFDKYNT
-47 AQYFGGVGTVGEA
+47 QYFSGVGKAESP
-60 YDGTKDIQDWEP
+60 YDGTKDIQKWTSAEYAER
-72 SLVSKPDGT
+72 
-81 KVWSDLRTIYIN
+81 DLRMIYLH
-93 TALDPSN
+93 TGLDPLNSK
-100 RYSSINGFVNVKF
+100 SSVNGSVHVSF
-113 SGLNLVNEH
+113 SGLNLVNDKG
-122 VSRSN
+122 SKPYRI
-127 TFVLSDGNSDKS
+127 TMSDSNSDKS
-139 ASRETHLAFE
+139 PVRDMGLTFAN
-149 GSVIKHWNIVVEE
+149 SVVKRWNIIVEE
-162 PTYREYFGIEDGER
+162 PTYQNKFGIEEGEP

-182 TFRNSEFTGDIVHNS
+182 AFIDSEFTGDILHNA
-197 KDAGLMTDFSPLVS
+197 KEEGLLNNLNRLSGE
-211 DKGNQLNLDLDG
+211 GNQLVLELYG

-233 ITSKVE
+233 TTRST
-239 GGNSTKQ
+239 GGTGTKE
-246 ERDETSN
+246 ERDETLEHS
-253 HRTSLLLANNSHWA
+253 TKLFLFSNSHWA
-267 VTDDSFVTTLKA
+267 VTDDSFVTTLTA

-287 LAGTAEKKTKLSIDE
+287 LAGTAEKKTKLSIGNLGSD
-302 LDSGVR
+302 VR

-316 LTVGKTT
+316 LTVVGEQTT
-323 DPAAAVL
+323 EPAAAVL
-330 TDGETTIHELDVRF
+330 VDGENTIHELDVRF

-374 DDTIIRAMAKAV
+374 DNALISAMAKAV
-386 HTKEET
+386 HTKENT
-392 VRFELEQGL
+392 VRFELEADT
-401 FSDGVSGT
+401 FSDAVSGT
-409 VSHEGDDT
+409 LGRQEDGT
-417 FQVNKT
+417 FQVDQM
-423 NRTTNENALAVADT
+423 NRKTNENALAVADT

-699 TAHSG
+699 TAQSG

>member
-1 MQQSQRKILSLAFGV
+1 MFTPLRHALSLAVGS
-16 ALATF
+16 ALAVS
-21 AAGAFAADAPAS
+21 ASGALADTYGPVFD
-33 EEKPL
+33 K
-38 YESVYSKSY
+38 YNT
-47 AQYFGGVGTVGEA
+47 QYFSGIGKFESP
-60 YDGTKDIQDWEP
+60 YDGTKDIQKWTSAEY
-72 SLVSKPDGT
+72 VGQR
-81 KVWSDLRTIYIN
+81 DLRLISLITG
-93 TALDPSN
+93 LDPFN
-100 RYSSINGFVNVKF
+100 SSSSVNGKVHVSF
-113 SGLNLVNEH
+113 SGLNLVNDKG
-122 VSRSN
+122 SKPYRITMSDSN
-127 TFVLSDGNSDKS
+127 ADKS
-139 ASRETHLAFE
+139 PERDMSLTFTD
-149 GSVIKHWNIVVEE
+149 SVVKRWNIVVEE
-162 PTYREYFGIEDGER
+162 PTYRPYFGIEEGER

-197 KDAGLMTDFSPLVS
+197 KEKELMTDFALVS
-211 DKGNQLNLDLDG
+211 DKGNQLNLDLYG

-233 ITSKVE
+233 VTSKIT
-239 GGNSTKQ
+239 GSTSTKQ
-246 ERDETSN
+246 ERDETLN

-279 DSDSDVEI
+279 DSSSDVEI
-287 LAGTAEKKTKLSIDE
+287 LAGTAQKQTKLSIDE

-316 LTVGKTT
+316 LTVGKTAE
-323 DPAAAVL
+323 PAAAVL
-330 TDGETTIHELDVRF
+330 ADGENTIHELDVRF

-361 KLVASDTLRAEYD
+361 KLVASDTLRAEHD
-374 DDTIIRAMAKAV
+374 DNALIRAMAEAV
-386 HTKEET
+386 DTKEKT
-392 VRFELEQGL
+392 VRFELEADT
-401 FSDGVSGT
+401 FSDAVSGT
-409 VSHEGDDT
+409 LGRQEDGT
-417 FQVNKT
+417 LQVDQMH
-423 NRTTNENALAVADT
+423 RTTNENALAVADT

-556 VELSKTI
+556 IELSKTI

-699 TAHSG
+699 TAQSG

>member
-1 MQQSQRKILSLAFGV
+1 MFTPLRHALSLAVGS
-16 ALATF
+16 ALAVS
-21 AAGAFAADAPAS
+21 ASGAFAGPDG
-33 EEKPL
+33 
-38 YESVYSKSY
+38 SVFGQSY
-47 AQYFGGVGTVGEA
+47 AQYFGGVGAAGAA
-60 YDGTKDIQDWEP
+60 YDGTQDILNW
-72 SLVSKPDGT
+72 KPTEITLPDET
-81 KVWSDLRTIYIN
+81 KVWTNLRTIYL
-93 TALDPSN
+93 TTGLDPLNS
-100 RYSSINGFVNVKF
+100 YSSVNGKVHVSF
-113 SGLNLVNEH
+113 SGLNLVNDKG
-122 VSRSN
+122 SKPYKI
-127 TFVLSDGNSDKS
+127 TMSDSSADKS
-139 ASRETHLAFE
+139 PVRDMSLTFDN
-149 GSVIKHWNIVVEE
+149 SVVKRWNIVVEE
-162 PTYREYFGIEDGER
+162 PTYRKYFGIEDGKH

-182 TFRNSEFTGDIVHNS
+182 TFVNSEFTGDIVHNS
-197 KDAGLMTDFSPLVS
+197 KDEGLMKDFSLVS
-211 DKGNQLNLDLDG
+211 DKGNQLNLDLYG

-246 ERDETSN
+246 ERDETLK
-253 HRTSLLLANNSHWA
+253 HRTNLLLADNSHWA
-267 VTDDSFVTTLKA
+267 VTDDSFVTTLTA

-287 LAGTAEKKTKLSIDE
+287 LAGTAEKQTKLSIDK

-316 LTVGKTT
+316 LTVGEQTAE
-323 DPAAAVL
+323 PAAAVL
-330 TDGETTIHELDVRF
+330 ADGEATIYELDVRF
-344 KGLENAAVAVRA
+344 KGLENADVAVQA

-361 KLVASDTLRAEYD
+361 KLVASANLRDGHD

-386 HTKEET
+386 DTKEET

-409 VSHEGDDT
+409 VSHEGDGT
-417 FQVNKT
+417 LQVNKT

>member
-1 MQQSQRKILSLAFGV
+1 MFTPLRHALSLAVGS
-16 ALATF
+16 ALAVS
-21 AAGAFAADAPAS
+21 ASGALAGP
-33 EEKPL
+33 
-38 YESVYSKSY
+38 YQSVFGEMYT
-47 AQYFGGVGTVGEA
+47 QYFGGVGEAGAA
-60 YDGTKDIQDWEP
+60 YDGTQDILNW
-72 SLVSKPDGT
+72 KPTEITLPNDT
-81 KVWSDLRTIYIN
+81 KVWTNLRTIYL
-93 TALDPSN
+93 TTGLDPLNS
-100 RYSSINGFVNVKF
+100 YSSVNGKVHVSF
-113 SGLNLVNEH
+113 SGLNLVNDKG
-122 VSRSN
+122 SKPYKI
-127 TFVLSDGNSDKS
+127 TMSDSSADKS
-139 ASRETHLAFE
+139 PERDMSLTFTD
-149 GSVIKHWNIVVEE
+149 SVVKRWNIVVEE
-162 PTYREYFGIEDGER
+162 PTYRKYFGIEGGEH

-197 KDAGLMTDFSPLVS
+197 KDAGLMTDFSLVS
-211 DKGNQLNLDLDG
+211 DKGNQLNLDLYG

-246 ERDETSN
+246 ERDETLK
-253 HRTSLLLANNSHWA
+253 HRTNLLLADNSHWA

-279 DSDSDVEI
+279 DSSSDVEI
-287 LAGTAEKKTKLSIDE
+287 LAGTAEKKTKLSIDK
-302 LDSGVR
+302 LDSSVR

-316 LTVGKTT
+316 LTVGEQMAE
-323 DPAAAVL
+323 PAAAVL
-330 TDGETTIHELDVRF
+330 ADGEATIHELDVRF

-386 HTKEET
+386 HTEEET

-409 VSHEGDDT
+409 VSHGDGT
-417 FQVNKT
+417 LQVNKT

-669 DKDLGGS
+669 DKDVGGS

-699 TAHSG
+699 TAQSG

>member
-1 MQQSQRKILSLAFGV
+1 MFTPLRHALSLAVGS
-16 ALATF
+16 ALAVS
-21 AAGAFAADAPAS
+21 ASGALAGPDG
-33 EEKPL
+33 
-38 YESVYSKSY
+38 SVFDKYNT
-47 AQYFGGVGTVGEA
+47 QYFSGVGKFESP
-60 YDGTKDIQDWEP
+60 YDGTKDIQKWTSAEYAER
-72 SLVSKPDGT
+72 
-81 KVWSDLRTIYIN
+81 DLRLIN
-93 TALDPSN
+93 LITGLDPFN
-100 RYSSINGFVNVKF
+100 SSSSVNGKVHVSF
-113 SGLNLVNEH
+113 SGLNLVNDKG
-122 VSRSN
+122 SKPYRITMSDSN
-127 TFVLSDGNSDKS
+127 ADKS
-139 ASRETHLAFE
+139 PERDMSLTFTN
-149 GSVIKHWNIVVEE
+149 SVVKRWNIVVEE
-162 PTYREYFGIEDGER
+162 PTYRKYFGIEDGKH

-182 TFRNSEFTGDIVHNS
+182 TFVNSEFTGDIVHNS
-197 KDAGLMTDFSPLVS
+197 KDAGLMTDFDRVS
-211 DKGNQLNLDLDG
+211 NEGNELALDLYG

-246 ERDETSN
+246 ERDETLK
-253 HRTSLLLANNSHWA
+253 HRTNLLLADNSHWA
-267 VTDDSFVTTLKA
+267 VTDDSFVTTLTA

-287 LAGTAEKKTKLSIDE
+287 LAGTAEKKTKLSIGNLGSD
-302 LDSGVR
+302 VR

-316 LTVGKTT
+316 LTVVGEQTT
-323 DPAAAVL
+323 EPAAAVL
-330 TDGETTIHELDVRF
+330 VDGENTIHELDVRF

-361 KLVASDTLRAEYD
+361 KLVASANLRDGHD

-386 HTKEET
+386 DTKEET

-409 VSHEGDDT
+409 VSHEDGT
-417 FQVNKT
+417 LQVNKT

>member
-1 MQQSQRKILSLAFGV
+1 MFIPLRHALSLAVGS
-16 ALATF
+16 ALAVS
-21 AAGAFAADAPAS
+21 ASSAFADT
-33 EEKPL
+33 
-38 YESVYSKSY
+38 YQSVFGQSY
-47 AQYFGGVGTVGEA
+47 AQYFGGVGSVDAA
-60 YDGTKDIQDWEP
+60 YDGTKDIQNWTPTEITY
-72 SLVSKPDGT
+72 PDGSKGQT
-81 KVWSDLRTIYIN
+81 NLRTIYV
-93 TALDPSN
+93 TTGLDPQN
-100 RYSSINGFVNVKF
+100 RYSSVRGLVNLEF
-113 SGLNLVNEH
+113 SELNLVNDKGSKPY
-122 VSRSN
+122 VI
-127 TFVLSDGNSDKS
+127 TMSDSNSDKS
-139 ASRETHLAFE
+139 PMRDMRLTFTD
-149 GSVIKHWNIVVEE
+149 SVVKRWNIVVEE
-162 PTYREYFGIEDGER
+162 PTYRKYFGIEDGKH

-182 TFRNSEFTGDIVHNS
+182 TFVNSEFTGDIVHNS
-197 KDAGLMTDFSPLVS
+197 KEAGLMTDFDRVS
-211 DKGNQLNLDLDG
+211 YEGNELALDLYG

-228 ATYST
+228 AIYST
-233 ITSKVE
+233 ITSEVE

-246 ERDETSN
+246 ERDETLK
-253 HRTSLLLANNSHWA
+253 HRTNLLLADNSHWA
-267 VTDDSFVTTLKA
+267 VTDDSFVTTLTA

-287 LAGTAEKKTKLSIDE
+287 LAGTAQKQTKLSIDKLE
-302 LDSGVR
+302 SGVR

-316 LTVGKTT
+316 LTVGEQTT
-323 DPAAAVL
+323 EPAAAVL
-330 TDGETTIHELDVRF
+330 VDGENTIHELDVRF
-344 KGLENAAVAVRA
+344 KGLENADVVVQA

-361 KLVASDTLRAEYD
+361 KLVASANLRDGHD
-374 DDTIIRAMAKAV
+374 DDTIIRAMAEAV
-386 HTKEET
+386 DTKEET

-409 VSHEGDDT
+409 VSHEDGT
-417 FQVNKT
+417 LQVNKT

>member
-1 MQQSQRKILSLAFGV
+1 MFTPLRHALSLAVGS
-16 ALATF
+16 ALAVS
-21 AAGAFAADAPAS
+21 ASNALAGP
-33 EEKPL
+33 
-38 YESVYSKSY
+38 YQSVFGEMYT
-47 AQYFGGVGTVGEA
+47 QYFGGVGEAGAA
-60 YDGTKDIQDWEP
+60 YDGTQDILNW
-72 SLVSKPDGT
+72 KPTEITLPDET
-81 KVWSDLRTIYIN
+81 KVWTNLRTIYL
-93 TALDPSN
+93 TTGLDPLNS
-100 RYSSINGFVNVKF
+100 YSSVNGKVHVSF
-113 SGLNLVNEH
+113 SGLNLVNDKG
-122 VSRSN
+122 SKPYKI
-127 TFVLSDGNSDKS
+127 TMSDSSADKS
-139 ASRETHLAFE
+139 PVRDMSLTFDN
-149 GSVIKHWNIVVEE
+149 SVVKRWNIVVEE
-162 PTYREYFGIEDGER
+162 PTYREYFGIQEGER

-182 TFRNSEFTGDIVHNS
+182 TFVNSEFTGDIVHNS
-197 KDAGLMTDFSPLVS
+197 KDAGLMKDFALVS
-211 DKGNQLNLDLDG
+211 EKGNQLDLDLDG

-233 ITSKVE
+233 V
-239 GGNSTKQ
+239 GTKQ
-246 ERDETSN
+246 ERDETLKHSTN
-253 HRTSLLLANNSHWA
+253 LLLANNSHWA

-279 DSDSDVEI
+279 DSSSDVEI
-287 LAGTAEKKTKLSIDE
+287 LAGTAEKQTKLSIDK

-316 LTVGKTT
+316 LTVGKTA

-330 TDGETTIHELDVRF
+330 ADDVPKTYELDVRF
-344 KGLENAAVAVRA
+344 KGLENAAVAVQA

-361 KLVASDTLRAEYD
+361 KLVASANLRDGHD

-386 HTKEET
+386 DTKEET

-409 VSHEGDDT
+409 VSQEGDGT
-417 FQVNKT
+417 LQVNKT

>member
-1 MQQSQRKILSLAFGV
+1 MFTPLRHALSLAVGS
-16 ALATF
+16 ALAVS
-21 AAGAFAADAPAS
+21 ASGAFAGPDG
-33 EEKPL
+33 
-38 YESVYSKSY
+38 SVFGQSY
-47 AQYFGGVGTVGEA
+47 AQYFGGVGAAGAA
-60 YDGTKDIQDWEP
+60 YDGTQDILNW
-72 SLVSKPDGT
+72 KPTEITLPDET
-81 KVWSDLRTIYIN
+81 KVWTNLRTIYL
-93 TALDPSN
+93 TTGLDPLNS
-100 RYSSINGFVNVKF
+100 YSSVNGKVHVSF
-113 SGLNLVNEH
+113 SGLNLVNDKG
-122 VSRSN
+122 SKPYKI
-127 TFVLSDGNSDKS
+127 TMSDSSADKS
-139 ASRETHLAFE
+139 PVRDMSLTFTD
-149 GSVIKHWNIVVEE
+149 SVVKRWNIVVEE
-162 PTYREYFGIEDGER
+162 PTYRKYFGIEDGKH

-182 TFRNSEFTGDIVHNS
+182 TFRNSEFSGDIVHNS
-197 KDAGLMTDFSPLVS
+197 KDAGLMTDFSLVVS
-211 DKGNQLNLDLDG
+211 DKGNQLNLDLYG

-246 ERDETSN
+246 ERDETLK
-253 HRTSLLLANNSHWA
+253 HRTNLLLADNSHWA

-287 LAGTAEKKTKLSIDE
+287 LAGTAEKQTKLSIDK

-316 LTVGKTT
+316 LTVGKTAEL
-323 DPAAAVL
+323 AAAVL
-330 TDGETTIHELDVRF
+330 ADDVPKTYELDVRF
-344 KGLENAAVAVRA
+344 KGLENADVVVQA

-361 KLVASDTLRAEYD
+361 KLVASANLRDGHD

-386 HTKEET
+386 DTKEET

-409 VSHEGDDT
+409 VSHEGD
-417 FQVNKT
+417 VNKT

-493 RLVYDGDVKVLAG
+493 RVVVDGDVKVLAG

>member
-1 MQQSQRKILSLAFGV
+1 MFTPLRHALSLAVGS
-16 ALATF
+16 ALAVS
-21 AAGAFAADAPAS
+21 ASGALAGPDG
-33 EEKPL
+33 
-38 YESVYSKSY
+38 SVFDKYNT
-47 AQYFGGVGTVGEA
+47 QYFSGIGKFESP
-60 YDGTKDIQDWEP
+60 YDGTKDIQKWTSAEYAER
-72 SLVSKPDGT
+72 
-81 KVWSDLRTIYIN
+81 DLRLIN
-93 TALDPSN
+93 LITGLDPFN
-100 RYSSINGFVNVKF
+100 SSSSVNGKVHVSF
-113 SGLNLVNEH
+113 SGLNLVNDKG
-122 VSRSN
+122 SKPYRITMSDSN
-127 TFVLSDGNSDKS
+127 ADKS
-139 ASRETHLAFE
+139 PERDMSLTFTN
-149 GSVIKHWNIVVEE
+149 SVVKRWNIVVEE
-162 PTYREYFGIEDGER
+162 PTYRKYFGIEDGKH

-182 TFRNSEFTGDIVHNS
+182 TFRNSEFSGDIVHNS
-197 KDAGLMTDFSPLVS
+197 KEAGLMTDFDRVS
-211 DKGNQLNLDLDG
+211 DEGNELALDLYG

-228 ATYST
+228 AIYST

-246 ERDETSN
+246 ERDETLN
-253 HRTSLLLANNSHWA
+253 HRTSLLLADNSHWA
-267 VTDDSFVTTLKA
+267 VTDDSFVTTLTA

-287 LAGTAEKKTKLSIDE
+287 LAGTEEKQTRLKIDKLE
-302 LDSGVR
+302 SGVR

-316 LTVGKTT
+316 LTVGEQTAEA
-323 DPAAAVL
+323 AAAVL
-330 TDGETTIHELDVRF
+330 ADDETKTYELDVRF
-344 KGLENAAVAVRA
+344 KGLENADVAVRA

-361 KLVASDTLRAEYD
+361 KLVASANLRDDHD
-374 DDTIIRAMAKAV
+374 DDTIIRAMAEAV
-386 HTKEET
+386 DTKEKT

-401 FSDGVSGT
+401 FSDGASGT
-409 VSHEGDDT
+409 LGRQENGT
-417 FQVNKT
+417 FQVDQMH
-423 NRTTNENALAVADT
+423 RTTNENALAVADT

-556 VELSKTI
+556 IEFSKML

-699 TAHSG
+699 TAQSG

>member
-1 MQQSQRKILSLAFGV
+1 MFTPLRHALSLAVGS
-16 ALATF
+16 ALAVS
-21 AAGAFAADAPAS
+21 ASGALAGPDG
-33 EEKPL
+33 
-38 YESVYSKSY
+38 SVFDKYNT
-47 AQYFGGVGTVGEA
+47 QYFSGVGKAESP
-60 YDGTKDIQDWEP
+60 YDGTKDIQKWTSAEYAER
-72 SLVSKPDGT
+72 
-81 KVWSDLRTIYIN
+81 DLRMIYLH
-93 TALDPSN
+93 TGLDPLNSK
-100 RYSSINGFVNVKF
+100 SSVNGSVHVSF
-113 SGLNLVNEH
+113 SGLNLVNDKG
-122 VSRSN
+122 SKPYRI
-127 TFVLSDGNSDKS
+127 TMSDSNSDKS
-139 ASRETHLAFE
+139 PVRDMGLTFAN
-149 GSVIKHWNIVVEE
+149 SVVKRWNIIVEE
-162 PTYREYFGIEDGER
+162 PTYQNKFGIEEGEP

-182 TFRNSEFTGDIVHNS
+182 AFIDSEFTGDILHNA
-197 KDAGLMTDFSPLVS
+197 KEEGLLNNLNRLSGE
-211 DKGNQLNLDLDG
+211 GNQLVLELYG

-233 ITSKVE
+233 V
-239 GGNSTKQ
+239 GTKQ
-246 ERDETSN
+246 ERDETLK
-253 HRTSLLLANNSHWA
+253 HRTNLLLADNSHWA

-287 LAGTAEKKTKLSIDE
+287 LAGTAQKQTKLSIDK

-316 LTVGKTT
+316 LTVGKTAE
-323 DPAAAVL
+323 PAAAVL

-344 KGLENAAVAVRA
+344 KGLEKAAVAVRA

-374 DDTIIRAMAKAV
+374 DNALISAMAEAV
-386 HTKEET
+386 DTTEKT
-392 VRFELEQGL
+392 VRFELEADT
-401 FSDGVSGT
+401 FSDAVSGT
-409 VSHEGDDT
+409 MRQEDGT
-417 FQVNKT
+417 FQVDQMH
-423 NRTTNENALAVADT
+423 RTTNENALAVADT

-699 TAHSG
+699 TAQSG

>member
-1 MQQSQRKILSLAFGV
+1 MFTPLRHALSLAVGS
-16 ALATF
+16 ALAVS
-21 AAGAFAADAPAS
+21 ASGALAGPDG
-33 EEKPL
+33 
-38 YESVYSKSY
+38 SVFDKYNT
-47 AQYFGGVGTVGEA
+47 QYFSGIGKFESP
-60 YDGTKDIQDWEP
+60 YDGTKDIRKWTSAEYAER
-72 SLVSKPDGT
+72 
-81 KVWSDLRTIYIN
+81 DLRLIN
-93 TALDPSN
+93 LITGLDPFN
-100 RYSSINGFVNVKF
+100 SSSSVNGKVHVSF
-113 SGLNLVNEH
+113 SGLNLVNDKG
-122 VSRSN
+122 SKPYKITMSDSN
-127 TFVLSDGNSDKS
+127 ADKS
-139 ASRETHLAFE
+139 PERDMSLTFTD
-149 GSVIKHWNIVVEE
+149 SVVKRWNIVVEE
-162 PTYREYFGIEDGER
+162 PTYRKYFGIEDGKH

-182 TFRNSEFTGDIVHNS
+182 TFRNSEFSGDIVHNS
-197 KDAGLMTDFSPLVS
+197 KEAGLMTGFDRVS
-211 DKGNQLNLDLDG
+211 DEGNELALDLYG

-228 ATYST
+228 AIYST

-246 ERDETSN
+246 ERDETLN
-253 HRTSLLLANNSHWA
+253 HRTSLLLADNSHWA
-267 VTDDSFVTTLKA
+267 VTDDSFVTTLTA

-287 LAGTAEKKTKLSIDE
+287 LAGTAEKQTRLKIDKLE
-302 LDSGVR
+302 SGVR

-316 LTVGKTT
+316 LTVGKKAE
-323 DPAAAVL
+323 PAAAVL
-330 TDGETTIHELDVRF
+330 ADGETTIHELDVRF

-361 KLVASDTLRAEYD
+361 KLVASDTLRAEHD
-374 DDTIIRAMAKAV
+374 DNALISAMAKAV
-386 HTKEET
+386 DTKENT
-392 VRFELEQGL
+392 VRFELEADT
-401 FSDGVSGT
+401 FSDAVSGT
-409 VSHEGDDT
+409 LGRQDDGT
-417 FQVNKT
+417 FQLDQM

-467 WVRHYGGRSEFGS
+467 WVRHYGGRSEFGG

-556 VELSKTI
+556 IEFSKML

-699 TAHSG
+699 TAQSG

>member
-1 MQQSQRKILSLAFGV
+1 MFTPLRHALSLAVGS
-16 ALATF
+16 ALAVS
-21 AAGAFAADAPAS
+21 ASGALAGPDG
-33 EEKPL
+33 
-38 YESVYSKSY
+38 SVFDKYNT
-47 AQYFGGVGTVGEA
+47 QYFSGVGKFESP
-60 YDGTKDIQDWEP
+60 YDGTKDIQKWTSAEYAER
-72 SLVSKPDGT
+72 
-81 KVWSDLRTIYIN
+81 DLRLIN
-93 TALDPSN
+93 LITGLDPFN
-100 RYSSINGFVNVKF
+100 SSSSVNGKVHVSF
-113 SGLNLVNEH
+113 SGLNLVNDKG
-122 VSRSN
+122 SKPYRITMSDSN
-127 TFVLSDGNSDKS
+127 ADKS
-139 ASRETHLAFE
+139 PERDMSLTFTN
-149 GSVIKHWNIVVEE
+149 SVVKRWNIVVEE
-162 PTYREYFGIEDGER
+162 PTYRKYFGIEDGKH

-182 TFRNSEFTGDIVHNS
+182 TFVNSEFTGDIVHNS
-197 KDAGLMTDFSPLVS
+197 KDAGLMTDFDRVS
-211 DKGNQLNLDLDG
+211 NEGNELALDLYG

-246 ERDETSN
+246 ERDETLK
-253 HRTSLLLANNSHWA
+253 HRTNLLLADNSHWA
-267 VTDDSFVTTLKA
+267 VTDDSFVTTLTA

-287 LAGTAEKKTKLSIDE
+287 LAGTAEKKTKLSIGNLGSD
-302 LDSGVR
+302 VR

-316 LTVGKTT
+316 LTVVGEQTT
-323 DPAAAVL
+323 EPAAAVL
-330 TDGETTIHELDVRF
+330 VDGENTIHELDVRF

-361 KLVASDTLRAEYD
+361 KLVASANLRDGHD

-386 HTKEET
+386 DTKEET

-417 FQVNKT
+417 LQVNKT

-467 WVRHYGGRSEFGS
+467 WVRHYGGRSEFGG

>member
-1 MQQSQRKILSLAFGV
+1 MFTPLRHALSLAVGS
-16 ALATF
+16 ALAVS
-21 AAGAFAADAPAS
+21 ASNAFADT
-33 EEKPL
+33 
-38 YESVYSKSY
+38 YQSVFGQSY
-47 AQYFGGVGTVGEA
+47 AQYFGGVGTVDAA
-60 YDGTKDIQDWEP
+60 YDGTKDIQNWKPTEITY
-72 SLVSKPDGT
+72 PDGSKGQT
-81 KVWSDLRTIYIN
+81 NLRTIYV
-93 TALDPSN
+93 TTGLDPQN
-100 RYSSINGFVNVKF
+100 RHSSVRGLVNLGF
-113 SGLNLVNEH
+113 SGLNLVNDKGSKPY
-122 VSRSN
+122 VIMMSDSN
-127 TFVLSDGNSDKS
+127 GDKS
-139 ASRETHLAFE
+139 PMRDMRLTFE
-149 GSVIKHWNIVVEE
+149 NSVVQRWNIVVEE
-162 PTYREYFGIEDGER
+162 PTYRKYFGIEDGVR

-182 TFRNSEFTGDIVHNS
+182 TFRNSEFTGDIIHNS
-197 KDAGLMTDFSPLVS
+197 KEAGSMTDFDLVLEKE
-211 DKGNQLNLDLDG
+211 KGNQLDLDLDG

-233 ITSKVE
+233 VGTKHE
-239 GGNSTKQ
+239 RNETLKHST
-246 ERDETSN
+246 N
-253 HRTSLLLANNSHWA
+253 LLLANNSHWA

-279 DSDSDVEI
+279 DSSSDVEI
-287 LAGTAEKKTKLSIDE
+287 LAGTAQKQTKLSIDE

-316 LTVGKTT
+316 LTVGKTAE
-323 DPAAAVL
+323 PAAAVL
-330 TDGETTIHELDVRF
+330 ADGENTIHELDVRF

-361 KLVASDTLRAEYD
+361 KLVASDTLRAEH
-374 DDTIIRAMAKAV
+374 DDTALIRAMAEAV
-386 HTKEET
+386 DTKEKT
-392 VRFELEQGL
+392 VRFELEADT
-401 FSDGVSGT
+401 FSDAVSGT
-409 VSHEGDDT
+409 LGRQEDGT
-417 FQVNKT
+417 LQVDQMH
-423 NRTTNENALAVADT
+423 RTTNENALAVADT

-556 VELSKTI
+556 IEFSKML

>member
-1 MQQSQRKILSLAFGV
+1 MFTPLRHALSLAVGS
-16 ALATF
+16 ALAVS
-21 AAGAFAADAPAS
+21 ASGALAGPDG
-33 EEKPL
+33 
-38 YESVYSKSY
+38 SVFDKYNT
-47 AQYFGGVGTVGEA
+47 QYFSGVGKAESP
-60 YDGTKDIQDWEP
+60 YDGTKDIQKWTSAEYAER
-72 SLVSKPDGT
+72 
-81 KVWSDLRTIYIN
+81 DLRMIYLH
-93 TALDPSN
+93 TGLDPLNSK
-100 RYSSINGFVNVKF
+100 SSVNGSVHVSF
-113 SGLNLVNEH
+113 SGLNLVNDKG
-122 VSRSN
+122 SKPYRI
-127 TFVLSDGNSDKS
+127 TMSDSNSDKS
-139 ASRETHLAFE
+139 PVRDMGLTFAN
-149 GSVIKHWNIVVEE
+149 SVVKRWNIIVEE
-162 PTYREYFGIEDGER
+162 PTYQNKFGIEEGEP

-182 TFRNSEFTGDIVHNS
+182 AFIDSEFTGDILHNA
-197 KDAGLMTDFSPLVS
+197 KEEGLLNNLNRLSGE
-211 DKGNQLNLDLDG
+211 GNQLVLELYG

-233 ITSKVE
+233 V
-239 GGNSTKQ
+239 GTKQ
-246 ERDETSN
+246 ERDETLK
-253 HRTSLLLANNSHWA
+253 HRTNLLLADNSHWA

-287 LAGTAEKKTKLSIDE
+287 LAGTAQKQTKLSIDKLE
-302 LDSGVR
+302 SGVR

-316 LTVGKTT
+316 LTVGKQTAE
-323 DPAAAVL
+323 PAAAVL
-330 TDGETTIHELDVRF
+330 ADGENTIHELDVRF
-344 KGLENAAVAVRA
+344 KGLENADVAVRA

-374 DDTIIRAMAKAV
+374 DNALISAMAEAV
-386 HTKEET
+386 DTTEKT
-392 VRFELEQGL
+392 VRFELEADT
-401 FSDGVSGT
+401 FSDAVSGT
-409 VSHEGDDT
+409 MRQEDGT
-417 FQVNKT
+417 FQVDQMH
-423 NRTTNENALAVADT
+423 RTTNENALAVADT

>member
-1 MQQSQRKILSLAFGV
+1 MFTPLRHALSLAVGS
-16 ALATF
+16 ALAVS
-21 AAGAFAADAPAS
+21 ASSVLAGT
-33 EEKPL
+33 
-38 YESVYSKSY
+38 YQSVFGQSY
-47 AQYFGGVGTVGEA
+47 AQYFGGVGSVDAA
-60 YDGTKDIQDWEP
+60 YDGTKDIQNWTPTEITY
-72 SLVSKPDGT
+72 PDGSKGQT
-81 KVWSDLRTIYIN
+81 NLRTIYL
-93 TALDPSN
+93 TTGLDPLNS
-100 RYSSINGFVNVKF
+100 YSSVNGKVHVSF
-113 SGLNLVNEH
+113 SGLNLVNDKG
-122 VSRSN
+122 SKPYKI
-127 TFVLSDGNSDKS
+127 TMSDSSADKS
-139 ASRETHLAFE
+139 HVRDMSLTFDN
-149 GSVIKHWNIVVEE
+149 SVVKRWNIVVEE
-162 PTYREYFGIEDGER
+162 PTYREYFGIQEGER

-182 TFRNSEFTGDIVHNS
+182 TFVNSEFTGDIVHNS
-197 KDAGLMTDFSPLVS
+197 KDEGLMKDFSLVS
-211 DKGNQLNLDLDG
+211 DKGNQLNLDLYG

-253 HRTSLLLANNSHWA
+253 HRTNLLLANNSHWA
-267 VTDDSFVTTLKA
+267 VTDDSFVTTLTA

-287 LAGTAEKKTKLSIDE
+287 LAGTAEKQTKLSIDK

-330 TDGETTIHELDVRF
+330 ADDVPKTYELDVRF
-344 KGLENAAVAVRA
+344 KGLENAAVAVQA

-361 KLVASDTLRAEYD
+361 KLVASANLRDGHD

-386 HTKEET
+386 DTKEET

-409 VSHEGDDT
+409 VSHEGD
-417 FQVNKT
+417 VNKT

>member
-1 MQQSQRKILSLAFGV
+1 MFTPLRHALSLAVGS
-16 ALATF
+16 ALAVS
-21 AAGAFAADAPAS
+21 ASGALAGP
-33 EEKPL
+33 
-38 YESVYSKSY
+38 YQSVFGEMYT
-47 AQYFGGVGTVGEA
+47 QYFGGVGEAGAA
-60 YDGTKDIQDWEP
+60 YDGTQDILNW
-72 SLVSKPDGT
+72 KPTEITLPNDT
-81 KVWSDLRTIYIN
+81 KVWTNLRTIYL
-93 TALDPSN
+93 TTGLDPLNS
-100 RYSSINGFVNVKF
+100 YSSVNGKVHVSF
-113 SGLNLVNEH
+113 SGLNLVNDKG
-122 VSRSN
+122 SKPYKI
-127 TFVLSDGNSDKS
+127 TMSDSSADKS
-139 ASRETHLAFE
+139 PERDMSLTFTD
-149 GSVIKHWNIVVEE
+149 SVVKRWNIVVEE
-162 PTYREYFGIEDGER
+162 PTYRTYFGIKEGER

-197 KDAGLMTDFSPLVS
+197 KDEGLMTDFSLVS
-211 DKGNQLNLDLDG
+211 EKGNQLNLDLYG

-246 ERDETSN
+246 ERDETLK
-253 HRTSLLLANNSHWA
+253 HRTNLLLADNSHWA

-287 LAGTAEKKTKLSIDE
+287 LAGTAEKQTKLSIDK

-316 LTVGKTT
+316 LTVGKTAEL
-323 DPAAAVL
+323 AAAVL
-330 TDGETTIHELDVRF
+330 ADDVPKTYELDVRF
-344 KGLENAAVAVRA
+344 KGLENADVVVQA

-361 KLVASDTLRAEYD
+361 KLVASANLRDGHD

-409 VSHEGDDT
+409 VSHEGD
-417 FQVNKT
+417 VNKT